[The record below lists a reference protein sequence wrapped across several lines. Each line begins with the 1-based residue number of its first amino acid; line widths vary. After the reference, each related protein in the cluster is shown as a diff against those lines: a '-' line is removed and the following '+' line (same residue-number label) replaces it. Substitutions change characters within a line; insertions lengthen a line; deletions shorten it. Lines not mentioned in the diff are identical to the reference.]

1 MKKDEK
7 KKKFKLFDLN
17 RDGKGVEKPEDRTP
31 NLKFFFKLCK
41 RKFSQ
46 ILRLNLMMLLIV
58 IPLLVVFFVVDIY
71 GAKTATVTDV
81 LYAPLYGI
89 SQSVSATSATP
100 LLDLVGV
107 QMESTLYYTPV
118 MLIVMAVM
126 FLFLAITFGWQNV
139 GAAYVLR
146 GLVRGDPVFVFS
158 DYFYAI
164 RRNLKQA
171 FFLGLVDF
179 ICVVVLVVDYLSLAQ
194 QVGSN
199 FGVNVMYF
207 MVIALILLYIVM
219 RFYIYQLLVTFD
231 LTNLKILKNALIFTV
246 LGIKRNALAFFG
258 ILLLIILHVVV
269 IFFSMAYGLS
279 VFLILPFLYLLGYFA
294 FIGAYAAYPV
304 IDRYMIAPYAKET
317 ALADTAEDLASEEAD
332 APAEE

>member
-1 MKKDEK
+1 MKQE

-17 RDGKGVEKPEDRTP
+17 RDGKGVEEKEDRTP
-31 NLKFFFKLCK
+31 TLKFFFKLCK
-41 RKFSQ
+41 RKFTQ
-46 ILRLNLMMLLIV
+46 LLQLNLLMLFLV
-58 IPLLVVFFVVDIY
+58 IPLLVIFFVVEVY

-89 SQSVSATSATP
+89 SQSAPATSASS
-100 LLDLVGV
+100 LLDLVGI

-118 MLIVMAVM
+118 MMIVMTIM

-146 GLVRGDPVFVFS
+146 GLVRGDPVFVLS

-171 FFLGLVDF
+171 FFMGLIDF
-179 ICVVVLVVDYLSLAQ
+179 VCVVVLVVDFLSLSQ
-194 QVGSN
+194 QTGSN

-207 MVIALILLYIVM
+207 MILAFILLYVVM
-219 RFYIYQLLVTFD
+219 RFYIYQLLVTFN
-231 LTNLKILKNALIFTV
+231 LSNLKILKNALIFTV
-246 LGIKRNALAFFG
+246 LGIKRNALAFLG
-258 ILLLIILHVVV
+258 IVLLIVLHVAIILV
-269 IFFSMAYGLS
+269 SMAYGLS
-279 VFLILPFLYLLGYFA
+279 IFLILPFIYLLGYLG

-304 IDRYMIAPYAKET
+304 IDRYMIAPYAKN
-317 ALADTAEDLASEEAD
+317 DSDSQEDSAFSEEAVT
-332 APAEE
+332 EE